1 MQALVSIIIPC
12 FDREDLLPDT
22 LESVL
27 NQTYTNWECVI
38 VDDHSADA
46 TPKIGK
52 EYAARDGRIILVKRP
67 LERPKGA
74 ASCRNIGLERTKGKF
89 IQFLD
94 SDDLLHPHKLEFH
107 LKYARE
113 RVLLTGRW
121 GYFSGEDLFERFK
134 YKQKSYRNFRNPLKL
149 LVCFGR
155 NDEFMPLHSYLIPR
169 ELIEKAGEWKEDL
182 GNNDDAEYMSRVLL
196 HASRVKFVPDALV
209 FYRVEGKSTL
219 SGFSTYKNA
228 ESAVASL
235 RYLEHNL
242 SEHPKIRRRY
252 LDNLKAN
259 IGGRIK
265 EAFPELYEKNT
276 DLWT

>member
-1 MQALVSIIIPC
+1 
-12 FDREDLLPDT
+12 
-22 LESVL
+22 
-27 NQTYTNWECVI
+27 
-38 VDDHSADA
+38 
-46 TPKIGK
+46 
-52 EYAARDGRIILVKRP
+52 
-67 LERPKGA
+67 
-74 ASCRNIGLERTKGKF
+74 
-89 IQFLD
+89 
-94 SDDLLHPHKLEFH
+94 
-107 LKYARE
+107 
-113 RVLLTGRW
+113 
-121 GYFSGEDLFERFK
+121 
-134 YKQKSYRNFRNPLKL
+134 
-149 LVCFGR
+149 
-155 NDEFMPLHSYLIPR
+155 MPLHSYLIPR